1 MEAEALEACE
11 CPVCFNDF
19 NDDVH
24 IPLAT
29 TCGHTICQKCI
40 SQLEKDSLEY
50 NCPLCRNTLQVGSCK
65 VNVALRQLIMELWKL
80 RHTRE
85 GVPLARSP
93 SVLDI
98 PFSDIVMDD
107 VIDSGAFG
115 EVYRARWCGNRVA
128 VKQLRGATVT
138 DKSRASFQREIFVM
152 NCLRHPNIVLLLGAC
167 QTPPHLCIVMELLL
181 GGSLYHMIYDN
192 GYKMTLKQIQQVSL
206 DITCGLQYLHGI
218 NILHRDLKSKNVL
231 LTNNQFPCQAK
242 LCDFGLARMRQETA
256 TMTGNIGTVHWTAPE
271 IMNSKRYRFTADVYS
286 FGMVLYE
293 MASGKLPFADKI
305 PMAVMVSVVINK
317 ERPPMD
323 EVKSRHGDDSL
334 LQKVIEKCSEWEESK
349 RPNITEVV
357 SMLTELVPMET
368 SEKRAQLVNQQSC
381 DLQSMTIDGLNVVFV
396 AESSSDFIDTTSS
409 TDETNMPRTALHDHL
424 LGAVG
429 GSITNAPMPN
439 DPDIELIQQLQGED
453 DGDLEFARQLQ
464 QEEEDRY
471 RKQLEQDEALARH
484 LQHQDFSYRVPINS
498 AAPKR
503 VRITFLG
510 SKLLPSLCT
519 NCVYLYNC
527 RQSSNTHASILQNVL
542 GRWPFNKFD
551 LNGSR

>member
-19 NDDVH
+19 NDELH

-40 SQLEKDSLEY
+40 SQLEKESSEY
-50 NCPLCRNTLQVGSCK
+50 NCPLCRNLLQGGSCK
-65 VNVALRQLIMELWKL
+65 INVALRQLIMELWKL
-80 RHTRE
+80 RHTRD

-98 PFSDIVMDD
+98 PFSDIIMDD

-115 EVYRARWCGNRVA
+115 EVYKARWHGNKVA
-128 VKQLRGATVT
+128 VKHLRGTTVT

-167 QTPPHLCIVMELLL
+167 QTPPHLCIVMELLV

-192 GYKMTLKQIQQVSL
+192 GCKMTLEQIQQVSL

-231 LTNNQFPCQAK
+231 LTNDQFPCQAK

-271 IMNSKRYRFTADVYS
+271 VMNSKRYRFTADVYS
-286 FGMVLYE
+286 LGMVLYE
-293 MASGKLPFADKI
+293 MASGNLPFANKI

-323 EVKSRHGDDSL
+323 LVKRRHGDDSL
-334 LQKVIEKCSEWEESK
+334 LQKVIERCSEWEESQ
-349 RPNITEVV
+349 RPNIAEVV
-357 SMLTELVPMET
+357 SMLTELVPMEANGR
-368 SEKRAQLVNQQSC
+368 RAQLVNQQSC

-396 AESSSDFIDTTSS
+396 AESSSDFTDTNSS
-409 TDETNMPRTALHDHL
+409 KNTDSNMPHTETNMPRTAHHDDVL

-429 GSITNAPMPN
+429 GGSNTVPMAN
-439 DPDIELIQQLQGED
+439 DPDIELMQQLQGEE
-453 DGDLEFARQLQ
+453 DGDLELARQLQ

-484 LQHQDFSYRVPINS
+484 LQHQDFSYRVPVNTV
-498 AAPKR
+498 APKR
-503 VRITFLG
+503 VRLYAQLYRRMCG
-510 SKLLPSLCT
+510 CGELVNCKQYLPLRIPI
-519 NCVYLYNC
+519 V
-527 RQSSNTHASILQNVL
+527 IE
-542 GRWPFNKFD
+542 K
-551 LNGSR
+551 